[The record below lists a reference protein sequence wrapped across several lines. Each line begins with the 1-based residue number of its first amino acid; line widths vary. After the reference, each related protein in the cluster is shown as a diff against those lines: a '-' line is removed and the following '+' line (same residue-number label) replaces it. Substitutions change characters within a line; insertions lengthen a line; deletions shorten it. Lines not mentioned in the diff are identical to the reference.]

1 MANGGNSTKP
11 NFISE
16 SNSEKGRRFM
26 KKVYVILQNGHVFE
40 GRSFGAD
47 GRVVG
52 EIVFTTGVVG
62 YLETMT
68 DPSYYG
74 QIVVG
79 TFPLI
84 GNYGVIPADMQ
95 SNKLYPKAYIVR
107 EFSDEPSNYR
117 CEGTIDSW
125 LKENGVVG
133 VCGIDTRALTKI
145 IREYGVM
152 NAIITDTLPDPIVP
166 DEVLTYKVEDAVM
179 SVTTKE
185 IETYACESS
194 KYNVALYDFGVK
206 KITIDS
212 LLNMGCNVTVFP
224 ADTSAATILEGN
236 FDGVVLSDGPGNP
249 KDNIKITLELR
260 KIFGQLPIFGISLG
274 HQLLATAAGAI
285 TAKLKYGHRGGNQ
298 PVRDVKL
305 GRVYITSQAH
315 RYTVLPATLPT
326 FAKIR
331 YLNHNDGT
339 VEGIDYDEKYAITC
353 QFIPEATTRSRD
365 NRVMYERFI
374 ALMDEFKNKEEK

>member
-1 MANGGNSTKP
+1 
-11 NFISE
+11 
-16 SNSEKGRRFM
+16 M
-26 KKVYVILQNGHVFE
+26 KKVYIILQNGHVFE
-40 GRSFGAD
+40 GRAFGAD

-62 YLETMT
+62 YLETLT
-68 DPSYYG
+68 DPSLYG

-79 TFPLI
+79 TFPLV

-95 SNKLYPKAYIVR
+95 SGKIHPKALVVR
-107 EFSDEPSNYR
+107 EFCDEPSNYR

-125 LKENGVVG
+125 LRENGVVG
-133 VCGIDTRALTKI
+133 VSGVDTRALTKI

-179 SVTTKE
+179 SVTRKN
-185 IETYACESS
+185 IEKYTCEGA
-194 KYNVALYDFGVK
+194 KYNVALYDFGTQ

-212 LLNMGCNVTVFP
+212 LLNIGCNVTVFP
-224 ADTSAATILEGN
+224 ADTPASAILEGN

-260 KIFGQLPIFGISLG
+260 KIFGQLPILAISLG

-285 TAKLKYGHRGGNQ
+285 TAKLKYGHRGSNQ
-298 PVRDVKL
+298 PVRDVKT
-305 GRVYITSQAH
+305 GRVYITSQSH
-315 RYTVLPATLPT
+315 RYTVLPATLPSY
-326 FAKIR
+326 ASIR
-331 YLNHNDGT
+331 YTNHNDGT
-339 VEGIDYDEKYAITC
+339 VEGIDYADKYAITC
-353 QFIPEATTRSRD
+353 QFLPEATSRSRD
-365 NRVMYERFI
+365 NRVIYERFV
-374 ALMDEFKNKEEK
+374 ALMNEFRIKEDK

>member
-1 MANGGNSTKP
+1 
-11 NFISE
+11 
-16 SNSEKGRRFM
+16 M
-26 KKVYVILQNGHVFE
+26 KKVYIILQNGHVFE

-47 GRVVG
+47 DRVVG

-62 YLETMT
+62 YLETLT
-68 DPSYYG
+68 DPANYG
-74 QIVVG
+74 QIIVG

-95 SNKLYPKAYIVR
+95 SEKLYPKAYVVR
-107 EFSDEPSNYR
+107 EFCEEPSNYR
-117 CEGTIDSW
+117 CEGTLDAW
-125 LKENGVVG
+125 LKANGVVG
-133 VCGIDTRALTKI
+133 VCGVDTRAITKI

-179 SVTTKE
+179 SVTRKE
-185 IETYACESS
+185 VEKFTCDNA
-194 KYNVALYDFGVK
+194 KYNVALYDFGTQ

-224 ADTSAATILEGN
+224 ADTPASTILEGN

-274 HQLLATAAGAI
+274 HQLLSTAAGAI

-298 PVRDVKL
+298 PVRDVKS
-305 GRVYITSQAH
+305 GRVYITSQNH
-315 RYTVLPATLPT
+315 RYTVLPATLPS
-326 FAKIR
+326 FASIR
-331 YLNHNDGT
+331 YVNHNDGT
-339 VEGIDYDEKYAITC
+339 VEGIDYADKYAITC
-353 QFIPEATTRSRD
+353 QFMPEATSRSRD
-365 NRVMYERFI
+365 NRVMYERFV